1 MPGMFIGGGRDN
13 LLRNNHCPSTV
24 TCVHVDNRGQ
34 NWRGKPGWEQS
45 SCNASVCVTAANG
58 VGSCDPLGLKKMMAY
73 PAWQKAF
80 PELTGAVED
89 PCTPVGNEVVGN
101 TYSAGQF
108 IDQPAE
114 VTTAWKM
121 TVAGNRKV

>member
-1 MPGMFIGGGRDN
+1 MRRDEYLLLDYHSIELEHETDHTCKGHGRGESHD
-13 LLRNNHCPSTV
+13 
-24 TCVHVDNRGQ
+24 
-34 NWRGKPGWEQS
+34 
-45 SCNASVCVTAANG
+45 G

-89 PCTPVGNEVVGN
+89 PCTPVGNEVVDN